1 MEDACVIGYGVVGQ
15 AHAKVFGIRKIFT
28 RSQEESTITLADAA
42 RCKFVFICLPT
53 PVDKDGNY
61 FVEDIKSI
69 IKQIESYGAGSIYVI
84 RSTVFPGFA
93 VGLQREMKIPR
104 IVSNPEF
111 LSETTA
117 YEDTKNPP
125 FVLIGGYEGQFVK
138 EVQGLY
144 AARIKAPIIVTD
156 NTTAEFAKLAM
167 NAYFTTKV
175 MFANQLF
182 DASQMV
188 KANYSTIKKVLE
200 SHPYGPKNHFTI
212 WYKGKRGVHGMCL
225 PKDSKAFANYANSE
239 LLKKVVELNNLYAT
253 LKEND

>member
-1 MEDACVIGYGVVGQ
+1 MVGQ

-28 RSQEESTITLADAA
+28 RNQDESTITLAEAA

-53 PVDKDGNY
+53 PVDKHGEY

-84 RSTVFPGFA
+84 RSTVPPGFA
-93 VGLQREMKIPR
+93 LGLQREMKIPR

-144 AARIKAPIIVTD
+144 AARIKAPIIITD
-156 NTTAEFAKLAM
+156 NTTAELAKISL
-167 NAYFTTKV
+167 NAYFATKV
-175 MFANQLF
+175 MFANQLH
-182 DASQMV
+182 DATQ
-188 KANYSTIKKVLE
+188 KLNANYSTIKHILE

-225 PKDSKAFANYANSE
+225 PKDSKAFAQYAHSE
-239 LLKKVVELNNLYAT
+239 LVEKVVELNRLYET